1 MIGRR
6 RAKSELEEVLGY
18 RFRDRE
24 LLELALTHRSY
35 ASEKDLPEHNERLEL
50 LGDAVLGLVVVDW
63 LFRAHPELPEGELS
77 KRKSYLVSAPA
88 LAGFASGLGVG
99 RALRL
104 GVGEERS
111 GGREK
116 PSLLADT
123 LEALLGAVYLD
134 GGVEPVAEI
143 VAPFL
148 SHVVERR
155 PRVLEA
161 DAKTRLQE
169 ELQGRGWPLP
179 EYRLIAEAG
188 PDHAK
193 SFIVEC
199 RVRDRPAG
207 RGEGR
212 SKKVAEQRAA
222 AEALEGIL
230 AAEAVEA
237 GGGEPI
243 ASPPFSLDPSPPS
256 KG

>member
-6 RAKSELEEVLGY
+6 RGRSELEEALGY

-24 LLELALTHRSY
+24 LLELALTHRSH
-35 ASEKDLPEHNERLEL
+35 ANERGLPEHNERLEL
-50 LGDAVLGLVVVDW
+50 LGDAVLGLVVAEW

-88 LAGFASGLGVG
+88 LTGFAAGLGVG
-99 RALRL
+99 RAIHL

-111 GGREK
+111 GGRDK

-123 LEALLGAVYLD
+123 FEALLGAVYLD
-134 GGVEPVAEI
+134 GGIEPVRRI

-148 SHVVERR
+148 AHVVERR

-169 ELQGRGWPLP
+169 DLQARGWPLP
-179 EYRLIAEAG
+179 EYRLIAETG

-193 SFIVEC
+193 SFTVEC

-207 RGEGR
+207 RGEGS

-243 ASPPFSLDPSPPS
+243 L
-256 KG
+256 

>member
-1 MIGRR
+1 MIGR
-6 RAKSELEEVLGY
+6 RAKSEIEEALGY

-24 LLELALTHRSY
+24 LLELALTHRSV
-35 ASEKDLPEHNERLEL
+35 ANELGLPAHNERLEF
-50 LGDAVLGLVVVDW
+50 LGDAVLGLVAAEW
-63 LFRAHPELPEGELS
+63 LYRFHPELPEGDLS

-88 LAGFASGLGVG
+88 LVGFAAGLGVG
-99 RALRL
+99 RAIRL

-111 GGREK
+111 GGRDK

-134 GGVEPVAEI
+134 GGLEPVRRI
-143 VAPFL
+143 VAPL
-148 SHVVERR
+148 LEHVVERR
-155 PRVLEA
+155 PLVLEA

-169 ELQGRGWPLP
+169 ELQGRGWALP
-179 EYRLIAEAG
+179 EYRLVAEAG
-188 PDHAK
+188 PDHDK
-193 SFIVEC
+193 SFTVEC
-199 RVRDRPAG
+199 VIRERPAG

-243 ASPPFSLDPSPPS
+243 L
-256 KG
+256 

>member
-1 MIGRR
+1 MPAVIGRR
-6 RAKSELEEVLGY
+6 RAKSELEEALGY

-24 LLELALTHRSY
+24 LLGLALTHRSH
-35 ASEKDLPEHNERLEL
+35 ANERGLPEHNERLEL
-50 LGDAVLGLVVVDW
+50 LGDAVLGLVVADW

-88 LAGFASGLGVG
+88 LAGFAAGLGVG

-134 GGVEPVAEI
+134 GGVEPVRRI

-148 SHVVERR
+148 EHVVERR
-155 PRVLEA
+155 SRVLET

-179 EYRLIAEAG
+179 EYRLIAETG

-193 SFIVEC
+193 SFVVEC
-199 RVRDRPAG
+199 RIRDRPAG

-212 SKKVAEQRAA
+212 SKKVAEQSAA

-243 ASPPFSLDPSPPS
+243 L
-256 KG
+256 

>member
-1 MIGRR
+1 MIRWR
-6 RAKSELEEVLGY
+6 RAKSELENALGY

-24 LLELALTHRSY
+24 LLELALTHRSH
-35 ASEKDLPEHNERLEL
+35 ANERGLPEHNERLEL
-50 LGDAVLGLVVVDW
+50 LGDSVLGLVVADW
-63 LFRAHPELPEGELS
+63 LFHTHPELPEGELS

-134 GGVEPVAEI
+134 GGIEPVRRI
-143 VAPFL
+143 VAPL
-148 SHVVERR
+148 LEHVVELR
-155 PRVLEA
+155 PAALDA

-179 EYRLIAEAG
+179 EYLLVAAAG
-188 PDHAK
+188 PDHDK
-193 SFIVEC
+193 HFTVEC
-199 RVRDRPAG
+199 RVRDRAAG
-207 RGEGR
+207 RGEG
-212 SKKVAEQRAA
+212 STKKLAEQRAA
-222 AEALEGIL
+222 AEALEAIL
-230 AAEAVEA
+230 
-237 GGGEPI
+237 
-243 ASPPFSLDPSPPS
+243 
-256 KG
+256 